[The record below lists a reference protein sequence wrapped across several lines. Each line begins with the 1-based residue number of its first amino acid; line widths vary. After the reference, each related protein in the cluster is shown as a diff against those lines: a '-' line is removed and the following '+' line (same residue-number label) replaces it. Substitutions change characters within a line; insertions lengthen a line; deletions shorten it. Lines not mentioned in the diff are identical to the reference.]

1 MMKKI
6 AFFVFAAATALSA
19 SLAGAAN
26 PVYCD
31 ECEIRLEQCMDSPIR
46 IYCSRAYRECQAT
59 CIP

>member
-19 SLAGAAN
+19 SLAGAAA

-31 ECEIRLEQCMDSPIR
+31 QCDEQFQQCMDSPIR
-46 IYCSRAYRECQAT
+46 LYCSRNYTECRRT
-59 CIP
+59 CMP

>member
-19 SLAGAAN
+19 SLAGAAT
-26 PVYCD
+26 PFYCE
-31 ECEIRLEQCMDSPIR
+31 ECDTRLEQCMDSPFR
-46 IYCSRAYRECQAT
+46 LYCNRAYAECRAT